1 MGSRKDRPSSGSVKT
16 DPQPYGKGTD
26 QEYRGGARAGALKAM
41 ERQALGC
48 FDDDIRYMIQAV
60 DTLTEGLRK
69 AKEE

>member
-1 MGSRKDRPSSGSVKT
+1 MEKERTRNTGVEP
-16 DPQPYGKGTD
+16 
-26 QEYRGGARAGALKAM
+26 ELEALKAM
-41 ERQALGC
+41 ECQALGC